1 MLFMD
6 VSTWEPENRDKIIE
20 HFAKL
25 KVPAGIK
32 IINQW
37 VDLSGGRY
45 FILYDAE
52 TAEAYG
58 AFNLP
63 WTDVCNVYGVP
74 VMEAGE
80 FMKLMSKQK

>member
-6 VSTWEPENRDKIIE
+6 ISTWEPKNRDKILE

-32 IINQW
+32 IVNQW

-63 WTDVCNVYGVP
+63 WTDVCTVSGVP
-74 VMEAGE
+74 VMEAAD
-80 FMKLMSKQK
+80 FMKTMGKYK